1 MKVAQAV
8 STALLGAVALSG
20 ATAAFA
26 ITDPGVAPTDLIVA
40 VWNTSTN
47 TSWVQDLGTP
57 NADLSSASF
66 FTNPNGFSTSYQV
79 DTSGAQLA
87 TNLGAGT
94 YLFSVFSV
102 DYSCATCGT
111 FAGNTEYF
119 SLTGGQHPPPQINNG
134 LMINN
139 GENSV
144 ATYINANV
152 SGAATTHLSGSNTSD
167 YWAFGTS
174 GPGING
180 GSFTMGL
187 AWPGGASA
195 GSTLELVKLVGG
207 GTPGGADDVAGT
219 NAIESIIGN
228 SATNFGLFSFNQATG
243 VLSYNL
249 TPSAVPLP
257 AAGWLLVSGLLAL
270 GAVARRRNGLA
281 SASAASAS

>member
-8 STALLGAVALSG
+8 SSALLGAVALTG
-20 ATAAFA
+20 ASAAFA
-26 ITDPGVAPTDLIVA
+26 IMDPATAPTDLIVA
-40 VWNTSTN
+40 VWNPSTN

-57 NADLSSASF
+57 NADLSNGT
-66 FTNPNGFSTSYQV
+66 FTNPAGFSTSYQV
-79 DTSGAQLA
+79 DTSGTQLA
-87 TNLGAGT
+87 SNLGAGT
-94 YLFSVFSV
+94 YVYSVFSV

-119 SLTGGQHPPPQINNG
+119 SLTGGQTPPPQINNG
-134 LMINN
+134 SLINN

-144 ATYINANV
+144 ATYINAFIG
-152 SGAATTHLSGSNTSD
+152 SAASTHLSGSNTSD
-167 YWAFGTS
+167 YWAFGVS
-174 GPGING
+174 NPGIGGGDFTING
-180 GSFTMGL
+180 WG
-187 AWPGGASA
+187 GGANA

-219 NAIESIIGN
+219 NAIESILGN

-249 TPSAVPLP
+249 TASPVPLP

-270 GAVARRRNGLA
+270 GAVARRRNGIAAAATA
-281 SASAASAS
+281 S